1 MVNISYQIFD
11 GEAITDAARYLY
23 DQKSGVVV
31 ASSGNTGHYEYYF
44 YNPYV
49 ISIGATDVDDNL
61 ASFSSKGPYVDF
73 TAPGTNIRTT
83 SDGGTYATPSGT
95 SFSAPIASG
104 VIALL
109 YSYDPTLS
117 SPQVYEILKNSSVD
131 LGDPG
136 HDFKYGWGKIDAFA
150 ALSEIGAIN
159 VDDIPPEVQILNIQE
174 GQTLT
179 DVESI
184 QIAANDNV
192 GIKKVNLYID
202 GKLIDT
208 VTDDNLIFSLDTKKY
223 LDGQHVIKVEAFDT
237 SLNQSETSLL
247 VAVKNSHQTLP
258 TIKIENISENEVI
271 QGSKKVQIN
280 VENYNGDSKVSILI
294 DNALRKI
301 LPSSPYQ
308 FNLNSNK
315 IATGNHVIT
324 AQIVYEGI
332 VFEDSVSFIVEK
344 SKQGQK

>member
-1 MVNISYQIFD
+1 V
-11 GEAITDAARYLY
+11 
-23 DQKSGVVV
+23 
-31 ASSGNTGHYEYYF
+31 
-44 YNPYV
+44 
-49 ISIGATDVDDNL
+49 
-61 ASFSSKGPYVDF
+61 
-73 TAPGTNIRTT
+73 
-83 SDGGTYATPSGT
+83 
-95 SFSAPIASG
+95 SG

-109 YSYDPTLS
+109 YSHDETLS
-117 SPQVYEILKNSSVD
+117 STQVYEILKNSSVD

-136 HDFKYGWGKIDAFA
+136 HDVKFGWGKIDAFA
-150 ALSEIGAIN
+150 ALSEIEN
-159 VDDIPPEVQILNIQE
+159 FDVDNIPPEVQILNIQE
-174 GQTLT
+174 GQTLI

-184 QIAANDNV
+184 HIAANDNV

-247 VAVKNSHQTLP
+247 VVVKNAHQTLP

-280 VENYNGDSKVSILI
+280 VENYNEESKIQILI
-294 DNALRKI
+294 DGKLEKI
-301 LPSSPYQ
+301 LGKSLQ

-344 SKQGQK
+344 SNKGQK